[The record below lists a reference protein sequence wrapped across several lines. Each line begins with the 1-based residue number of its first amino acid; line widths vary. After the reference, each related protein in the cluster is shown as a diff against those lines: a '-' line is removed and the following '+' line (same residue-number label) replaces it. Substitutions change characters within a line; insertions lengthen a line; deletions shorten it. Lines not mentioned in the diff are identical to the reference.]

1 VLDTVSCF
9 PNGFGFS
16 VTARTRE
23 GFPARELPPMPRDD
37 LSLPETVRVGVIFS
51 DDRAVFSDVPGA
63 SDVPGTA
70 VHPGGRGPVL
80 TTQGSLGGPW
90 RMDRHYFVSPLPP
103 PGPVVFVFTWP
114 LYAVD
119 QVRTVVDGG
128 ELSAAAAQSITLW
141 PGEPAE

>member
-1 VLDTVSCF
+1 
-9 PNGFGFS
+9 
-16 VTARTRE
+16 
-23 GFPARELPPMPRDD
+23 
-37 LSLPETVRVGVIFS
+37 
-51 DDRAVFSDVPGA
+51 
-63 SDVPGTA
+63 
-70 VHPGGRGPVL
+70 
-80 TTQGSLGGPW
+80 
-90 RMDRHYFVSPLPP
+90 MDRHYFVSPLPP